1 MVNII
6 FEGVDNVGK
15 TTLINKVIERYNST
29 QDIVLMHATGPK
41 DKLSEGPALQHQI
54 KYFENTRKRITILS
68 AIENSYQSHTKPF
81 LVIQDRSE
89 IGEYV
94 YGVKYRNENPA
105 DILKFLGSRKN
116 HNNQYEYLHECK
128 TLIIFLK
135 PDTPEFAA
143 NNDDNLSLSS
153 TSSNKAEEIKKEIK
167 SFEECIQYLDP
178 VYYLP
183 ITVSENGKFIDVSIL
198 ANKIFNVVDTL
209 YLNLTPIQ

>member
-6 FEGVDNVGK
+6 VEGVDNVGK
-15 TTLINKVIERYNST
+15 TTLINKIVEKYNST

-41 DKLSEGPALQHQI
+41 DKYLSEGPALQYQI
-54 KYFENTRKRITILS
+54 QNFEDIRKKIIVLS
-68 AIENSYQSHTKPF
+68 SLNFSKPL

-94 YGVKYRNENPA
+94 YGVKYRRENQA

-116 HNNQYEYLHECK
+116 HDNQYEYCDTCK
-128 TLIIFLK
+128 TLVIFLK

-143 NNDDNLSLSS
+143 NNDDNLSF
-153 TSSNKAEEIKKEIK
+153 TSSLNNKADEIKKEIK

-178 VYYLP
+178 VHYLP
-183 ITVSENGKFIDVSIL
+183 ITVSKDGKFVDVNIL
-198 ANKIFNVVDTL
+198 ANKIFDAIDKL
-209 YLNLTPIQ
+209 I